1 MNILIVN
8 QYAVSPKQPGIT
20 RSFSFARE
28 LVARGHQVSI
38 IAAGINHFTQKEENK
53 DLEVIEGV
61 TFLWVKTPAYQ
72 GNSVKRIINMV
83 SFAQSAISRGKTLAP
98 FDLVLGSSPHLLSG
112 WAAQQLAAHW
122 KVPFVLEVRD
132 LWPESLIELG
142 NFSRKHPVVLVLEQ
156 FERFLYRKAAH
167 VISVLPAA
175 QDHLNARGAKFVTW
189 LPNGVRVDYGI
200 SPNKPTSTESFIAL
214 YAGAH
219 GLANNLQTVLDAAQI
234 LQQRGRKDIEIHL
247 IGDGPQKS
255 TLYHHAMQM
264 GLAGVRF
271 KKAVAKNE
279 IHDEMLKVD
288 AFLMPLKDSPVFKH
302 GVSPNKLFDYLL
314 MARPIVFGVRSPN
327 NPVQDAQAG
336 VTITP
341 ENPLELADAL
351 EHLADLSPV
360 QRLEMGLRGRK
371 HVQEHYNF
379 TILGERLEKVL
390 LEVLERSK

>member
-1 MNILIVN
+1 LNILIVN

-28 LVARGHQVSI
+28 LIARGHQVSI
-38 IAAGINHFTQKEENK
+38 IAAGINHFTQKEEAK

-112 WAAQQLAAHW
+112 LAAQQLAAHW
-122 KVPFVLEVRD
+122 KVPFILEVRD

-142 NFSRKHPVVLVLEQ
+142 NFSRRHPVVLVLERL
-156 FERFLYRKAAH
+156 ERFLYRQAAH

-175 QDHLNARGAKFVTW
+175 QDHLKARGAKFVTW
-189 LPNGVRVDYGI
+189 LPNGVQTDNGI
-200 SPNKPTSTESFIAL
+200 SPSKPTHTESFIAL

-234 LQQRGRKDIEIHL
+234 LQQRGRTDIEIHL

-255 TLYHHAMQM
+255 ALFHQSMQM
-264 GLAGVRF
+264 GLEGVRF

-279 IHDEMLKVD
+279 IHDEMLKAD

-314 MARPIVFGVRSPN
+314 MARPIIFGVRSPN

-336 VTITP
+336 ITIAP
-341 ENPLELADAL
+341 ENPLELANAL
-351 EHLADLSPV
+351 EHLANLTPKE
-360 QRLEMGLRGRK
+360 RLEMGLRGRQ
-371 HVQEHYNF
+371 HVIEHYNF
-379 TILGERLEKVL
+379 TVLGEHLEWVL
-390 LEVLERSK
+390 LKILENSK